1 MVEVSCQ
8 IAKLLAADDF
18 GKKLRTIAC
27 QKQFERWKSSVRL
40 ARVLGSMLAKS
51 STRSKISLQLFVALW
66 KALLREAQKRQHWH
80 DYVPIAFHR
89 WLFVRKLRLRL
100 GLKLRGRESPHSQIR
115 REWRLWVRKSVNWLV
130 LGIATL
136 KYIAKLD
143 RELTEKLRKIFLK
156 NVMSSGLTLSGLD

>member
-156 NVMSSGLTLSGLD
+156 NVMSSGFTLSGLD

>member
-1 MVEVSCQ
+1 MVGVSCQ

-27 QKQFERWKSSVRL
+27 QKQFVRWKASVRL
-40 ARVLGSMLAKS
+40 VQSLAKS

-66 KALLREAQKRQHWH
+66 NGLLQVAKKRQHWH

-100 GLKLRGRESPHSQIR
+100 GLKLRGRESPHFRIR
-115 REWRLWVRKSVNWLV
+115 REWRLWVRKSVNWLI

-143 RELTEKLRKIFLK
+143 RELAEKLRKRPLK
-156 NVMSSGLTLSGLD
+156 NLMPSGFTLSQLD